1 MWHKHKNMQYSL
13 QELIVPE
20 YDDVHDLQV
29 ISIWGSNIREG
40 SGGDPGTASVFR
52 RVYRDPGTCE
62 KFKIR
67 SWVKLKHPFNH
78 DEFVKSLLAQF
89 SMSSSHQAE
98 VTEEDSPMKAKLM
111 QQMREQRYLVVLEDV
126 FMLEEWALIR
136 IYLPDYKN
144 GSWIVLS
151 TPQLRIALPCIGAP
165 CEVLDRASTVPGDN
179 QFLCAFYKTKV
190 I

>member
-1 MWHKHKNMQYSL
+1 MWHKHNNMQYSL

-20 YDDVHDLQV
+20 YEDVHDLQV

-52 RVYRDPGTCE
+52 RVYRDPRTYG

-67 SWVKLKHPFNH
+67 AWMKLMHPFNH

-89 SMSSSHQAE
+89 SMSSSHQAQ
-98 VTEEDSPMKAKLM
+98 VTEEDNLTKAKLM

-144 GSWIVLS
+144 GSRIVLS